1 MDALG
6 LGDMASSGLRA
17 RQTAALKRMLSQ
29 HAQEVTTGLVADP
42 VRHRGGNMWPLAE
55 IEGTLSRIAA
65 WTRNGD
71 IFDSRLGAIG
81 TALET
86 ITTLAER
93 SGASMIGAGELGSD
107 AQVTVV
113 ATESRGVFE
122 TMVSTLNLRLG
133 DRTLLAGWASD
144 GPALADPET
153 IITALRQAIT
163 ASGAVGLGDIV
174 ETVDDWFADP
184 EGFGAVGYVGGSA
197 SAGGVPVAEG
207 EVMNMP
213 LTAADPALVHTLR
226 SVALGALVDA
236 GVGAGN
242 PVLRAGLVAEGG
254 RALIEGARAR
264 VAVAAEVGA
273 AQLRLDFIMQRNS
286 AEADALGAARSAM
299 LEADPLVAASALT
312 ETETQLQAL
321 YAITAR
327 LSRLSLANAL

>member
-6 LGDMASSGLRA
+6 LGDLASSGLRA
-17 RQTAALKRMLSQ
+17 RQTAALKRQLAR
-29 HAQEVTTGLVADP
+29 HAEEVTTGTVADP
-42 VRHRGGNMWPLAE
+42 MRHRGGNMWPLAE
-55 IEGTLSRIAA
+55 IEGTLSRIGA

-71 IFDSRLGAIG
+71 IQRSRLAAIE
-81 TALET
+81 TALDT
-86 ITTLAER
+86 VTTLAER

-113 ATESRGVFE
+113 ATETRGVFD
-122 TMVSTLNLRLG
+122 TVIGTLNLRLG

-144 GPALADPET
+144 GPALADADT
-153 IITALRQAIT
+153 ILGALQDAI
-163 ASGAVGLGDIV
+163 AAAGAVGLGDV
-174 ETVDDWFADP
+174 VDAVDAWFADP
-184 EGFGAVGYVGGSA
+184 AGFGTVGYLGGLP

-207 EVMNMP
+207 EVMAMP
-213 LTAADPALVHTLR
+213 LTAADPALVETLR
-226 SVALGALVDA
+226 ALALGALVDA
-236 GVGAGN
+236 GVAAGN
-242 PVLRAGLVAEGG
+242 PILRAGLVAEGG
-254 RALIEGARAR
+254 RALIEGARGR

-273 AQLRLDFIMQRNS
+273 SRMRLDFIMQRNA
-286 AEADALGAARSAM
+286 AEGDALGAARAAM